1 MRLAANAQKQIV
13 IEKNKSLNSDVI
25 LRWFTKVLDMKKWFW
40 KLLKYLAAHIPQNKF
55 PPQNNPPTNKK
66 SLSTKKSIVASKHRE
81 SCQSFLELPLDLPA
95 GGG

>member
-1 MRLAANAQKQIV
+1 MSFCVGSI
-13 IEKNKSLNSDVI
+13 
-25 LRWFTKVLDMKKWFW
+25 TKVLDNGHEEVVLEIIKISCSP
-40 KLLKYLAAHIPQNKF
+40 HTTNKF

-66 SLSTKKSIVASKHRE
+66 SLSTKKSIVVSKHRE